1 MNQNKIGRSQTNRKY
16 FIDSNCATQDNVKYN
31 ISLEEG
37 DQGNTIL
44 FQMPEVI
51 LLMSLV

>member
-37 DQGNTIL
+37 EGNTIL